1 MKTIEYQG
9 IKLTL
14 EQDAYITGSH
24 EKFEVKAHDEQGNQ
38 YMVTWN
44 PMVTWQPSNK

>member
-1 MKTIEYQG
+1 MKTIEYKG

-24 EKFEVKAHDEQGNQ
+24 GKIEAKAHDEQGNP
-38 YMVTWN
+38 YMVTWH